1 MAATRPSF
9 ATLFGG
15 LDPDSEEVTSESDD
29 GDDDANC
36 AETMQTEVV
45 CGLVADG
52 DARKALLASEEA
64 HAAVRLE
71 LARATA
77 AADDLA
83 RRIHVLE
90 REHARELEARATE
103 LRAMGEVAA
112 LQSLARR
119 AADSRADDAEARAL
133 AASRST
139 ALPQHE
145 RASIALEFLT
155 ETGQGNVRLASTL
168 SDETL
173 AAFLDSALPAA
184 QQQLAREVS
193 ARPVASAAR
202 LSTLDRSPTILL
214 HTQSARR
221 EVAAAAATAANEATV
236 CGSANEPE
244 PQLQNCVVCLTH
256 PRCVV
261 LLNCG
266 HLVVCASCAPGLAL
280 CPMCRAPVHDR
291 RRVFSP

>member
-1 MAATRPSF
+1 MAAVRPSF

-52 DARKALLASEEA
+52 NARKALLASEEA

-103 LRAMGEVAA
+103 LRAMGEV
-112 LQSLARR
+112 QPFQ
-119 AADSRADDAEARAL
+119 
-133 AASRST
+133 T
-139 ALPQHE
+139 AP
-145 RASIALEFLT
+145 R
-155 ETGQGNVRLASTL
+155 
-168 SDETL
+168 
-173 AAFLDSALPAA
+173 
-184 QQQLAREVS
+184 VS
-193 ARPVASAAR
+193 
-202 LSTLDRSPTILL
+202 
-214 HTQSARR
+214 
-221 EVAAAAATAANEATV
+221 
-236 CGSANEPE
+236 
-244 PQLQNCVVCLTH
+244 
-256 PRCVV
+256 
-261 LLNCG
+261 
-266 HLVVCASCAPGLAL
+266 SC
-280 CPMCRAPVHDR
+280 
-291 RRVFSP
+291 